1 MTPAVTVA
9 DIENAAGRI
18 AGVAVR
24 TPLIRSPLLDERVGA
39 RVFLKAEILQRMG
52 SFKFR
57 GAYNR
62 CATIAPESRPSGVVA
77 YSSGN
82 HAQGVA
88 AAAKLLG
95 MPAVIVMPSDAPRPK
110 RERTAALGAEVV
122 LYDRETEDRAAIA
135 KGIADKR
142 GAVIVPPF
150 DDPMVIAGQ
159 GTIGREIVED
169 LAALGLKPDVVV
181 VGASGG
187 GLAAGIS
194 LAIHDAVPD
203 ADFYTAEPAGFDD
216 TLRSFASGHR
226 ERNARMSGTICDALM
241 TNTPGELTFPIT
253 SRLIGKGV
261 TATDPEVEA
270 AVAFAWRE
278 LKLVVEPGGAIG
290 LAALLAGR
298 PEVKGKVVVA
308 ILSGGNVDPDLFSRI
323 IAA

>member
-1 MTPAVTVA
+1 MDAITAA
-9 DIENAAGRI
+9 DIESAAGRI
-18 AGVAVR
+18 SGVAVR

-39 RVFLKAEILQRMG
+39 SVYLKAEILQRMG

-62 CATIAPESRPSGVVA
+62 CATIPSEGRRAGVVA

-88 AAAKLLG
+88 AAARLLG
-95 MPAVIVMPSDAPRPK
+95 MPAVIVMPSDAPKPK

-122 LYDRETEDRAAIA
+122 LYDRNTEDRAAIA
-135 KGIADKR
+135 QEIADSR
-142 GAVIVPPF
+142 GAIIVPPF

-159 GTIGREIVED
+159 GTVGREIVQD
-169 LAALGLKPDVVV
+169 LDALGLKPDVVV
-181 VGASGG
+181 VGCSGG

-194 LAIHDAVPD
+194 LAVKTMVPD
-203 ADFYTAEPAGFDD
+203 ADFYTAEPDGFDD
-216 TLRSFASGHR
+216 MARSFASGQR
-226 ERNARMSGTICDALM
+226 ERNARLSGTICDALM
-241 TNTPGELTFPIT
+241 SNTPGELTFPIT
-253 SRLIGKGV
+253 KRLIGKGV
-261 TATDPEVEA
+261 TASDSEVEA

-298 PEVKGKVVVA
+298 PDVKGKVVVA